1 MHLKCAKYKRG
12 STLLTTVLVSVVAA
26 TIAMVAIQVSLVA
39 GASELDRL
47 EVSQAKLSMNTGLTR
62 VAATLEHNPLS
73 IYYQVLQ
80 DESDRL
86 CYLAADNTV
95 VVQAGS
101 PWPAECGPVWGYTR
115 SEYTSGVLISPPSPS
130 NSNIEV
136 SAFGRSGNVVVG

>member
-1 MHLKCAKYKRG
+1 MHMHLKCAKYKRG

-95 VVQAGS
+95 VV
-101 PWPAECGPVWGYTR
+101 
-115 SEYTSGVLISPPSPS
+115 
-130 NSNIEV
+130 
-136 SAFGRSGNVVVG
+136 